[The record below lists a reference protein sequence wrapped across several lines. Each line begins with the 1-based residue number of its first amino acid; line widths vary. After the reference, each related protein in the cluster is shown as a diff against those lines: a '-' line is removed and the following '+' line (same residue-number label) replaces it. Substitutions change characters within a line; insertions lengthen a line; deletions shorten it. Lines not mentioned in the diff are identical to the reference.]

1 MNPFKRI
8 FENARAA
15 AGKAAAAVKNLF
27 RRKPETAPQEPP
39 KSPQQIRQEKRI
51 NAETEAQRRAL
62 WAIQNAINK
71 PDDRTAQNARR
82 QAIEYLSRAEH
93 LKGKG
98 TLQDWNRQKIAE
110 RFIESDY
117 STATGQEEIKRKKL
131 ETFNQN
137 FGFDLTRG
145 EAKKVSEIMETSSY
159 KKLLEKNKEMY
170 DVIIQGIGD
179 AIDNRVDPLRIEGF
193 LSILEKVD
201 MVLQFDDFSKV
212 LQLSDNEYKRFN
224 KEATKI
230 ANRKVLFDQDYQ
242 QRENDFNDLILK
254 ALKGELAEDE
264 TIQGN

>member
-27 RRKPETAPQEPP
+27 KRKQEPAQPEPP
-39 KSPQQIRQEKRI
+39 KTPQQIRQEKRI
-51 NAETEAQRRAL
+51 NAETEALRRAL

-71 PDDRTAQNARR
+71 PEDRTAQNARR

-117 STATGQEEIKRKKL
+117 STATGQEDLKRKKL
-131 ETFNQN
+131 DTFNQN
-137 FGFDLTRG
+137 FGFDLTRAQA
-145 EAKKVSEIMETSSY
+145 EKVGQIMDTSSY

-170 DVIIQGIGD
+170 DVIIQAVGD
-179 AIDNRVDPLRIEGF
+179 AIDNRVDPVRIENT
-193 LSILEKVD
+193 LSYLEKVD
-201 MVLQFDDFSKV
+201 IVPEFNDFTK
-212 LQLSDNEYKRFN
+212 LMQLSDSEYEVFSQ
-224 KEATKI
+224 EAAEITS
-230 ANRKVLFDQDYQ
+230 RKMLFDQDYQ
-242 QRENDFNDLILK
+242 RRENDFNDLILK
-254 ALKGELAEDE
+254 AVKGELEDA
-264 TIQGN
+264 TI